1 MLKKGAIR
9 ECQPHQNQFVGTL
22 FLAGKKDG
30 GNRPVISLKKINKLI
45 PYQHFRMGFTSSKVH
60 VATRGLHVQSRNDGC
75 LLFGSLTQKLQGE
88 RSFSMVR
95 EVRRI
100 PLSVFLLRTSS
111 KNFCQNFKSANIP
124 TKETEYQNSYLSRR
138 HVVAVKVN

>member
-45 PYQHFRMGFTSSKVH
+45 PYQHFRMEVLHHLRYMLQQEDYMCKVEMKDAYFSVPLH
-60 VATRGLHVQSRNDGC
+60 RNCREKGRFQWSGKFDEFLCLCFCLGLAP
-75 LLFGSLTQKLQGE
+75 
-88 RSFSMVR
+88 
-95 EVRRI
+95 RI
-100 PLSVFLLRTSS
+100 FAKILKVPISLLRRL
-111 KNFCQNFKSANIP
+111 NIRIAI
-124 TKETEYQNSYLSRR
+124 YLDDMLLL
-138 HVVAVKVN
+138 

>member
-1 MLKKGAIR
+1 M
-9 ECQPHQNQFVGTL
+9 
-22 FLAGKKDG
+22 
-30 GNRPVISLKKINKLI
+30 
-45 PYQHFRMGFTSSKVH
+45 
-60 VATRGLHVQSRNDGC
+60 QSRNEGC

-111 KNFCQNFKSANIP
+111 KNFCQDFKSANIP
-124 TKETEYQNSYLSRR
+124 TKEIEYQNSYLSRR